1 MGEDRSTL
9 ARLSDAWLDE
19 LRSRVDIVDLVSS
32 YVHLKPRGRKHWGLC
47 PFHNEKTAS
56 FSVDAASQL
65 FYCFG
70 CHKGG
75 TVIHFVMEM
84 ERMEFMDAVKMLAER
99 VHMQLP
105 ESDGRPGREAD
116 KALREQIFEANRAA
130 ALYFHE
136 LLWSPEGAEI
146 RAYLHRR
153 GLDDLDIRRYG
164 LGASGKGWNDL
175 ETALTQKGYSP
186 DVLEQAGLV
195 VKKEHSRYDMFRG
208 RAIFPI
214 ISAQGR
220 VLGFGGRAMEGAQP
234 KYLNT
239 QDTPVFNKRRGLYA
253 MNLVRGE
260 RGLKRLILV
269 EGYMDVVSLRK
280 SGVEGVVAT
289 LGTALTGEQVRLM
302 KRYVPEVYLSYD
314 GDVAGQNATLR
325 GLELCEEQG
334 LACRVLSFPEG
345 LDPDE
350 YIRKY
355 GLEGFEKL
363 RPLSSVE
370 YRMQREADGVDMS
383 DQEQRMAYAVRC
395 CGVLRKVS
403 SPVEREMYL
412 GRLARETGFSE
423 AALREQLG
431 VMPRQ
436 EENRPLRFRS
446 PRREDREESEAEK
459 AQRTLLYLLSAGQI
473 SRDVVQEE
481 DFDDPLYRR
490 MAAMLMEGRS
500 GAAVL
505 DNVPEEDRER
515 AARALSREVL
525 TEDPKALNEARDCL
539 RCIREQRADSE
550 IARLQ
555 QQLGEAKGAEKS
567 GLLRRIQEIQRDKQA
582 FSGTGGR
589 E

>member
-1 MGEDRSTL
+1 M
-9 ARLSDAWLDE
+9 RLSDAWLDE
-19 LRSRVDIVDLVSS
+19 LRSRIDIVDLVSG

-99 VHMQLP
+99 AHMQLP
-105 ESDGRPGREAD
+105 ESSRRPGREAD

-136 LLWSPEGAEI
+136 LLWTPEGAEI
-146 RAYLHRR
+146 LAYLHRR
-153 GLDDLDIRRYG
+153 GLDDQDIRRYG

-175 ETALTQKGYSP
+175 ETALTQKGHST
-186 DVLEQAGLV
+186 DVLEKAGLL
-195 VKKEHSRYDMFRG
+195 VKKENSRYDMFRQ

-239 QDTPVFNKRRGLYA
+239 QDTPVFNKRQGLYA
-253 MNLVRGE
+253 MNFVRNE

-280 SGVEGVVAT
+280 RGVEGVVAT

-314 GDVAGQNATLR
+314 GDAAGQNATLR

-334 LACRVLSFPEG
+334 LACKVLSFPEG
-345 LDPDE
+345 LDPDD

-355 GLEGFEKL
+355 GLEGFRELK
-363 RPLSSVE
+363 PLSPVE
-370 YRMQREADGVDMS
+370 YRMQRAADGVDMS
-383 DQEQRMAYAVRC
+383 DQEQRMEYAVRC

-403 SPVEREMYL
+403 SPVEREMHL
-412 GRLARETGFSE
+412 SRLARETGFSE
-423 AALREQLG
+423 TSLWAQLG

-436 EENRPLRFRS
+436 GENRPLRPRM
-446 PRREDREESEAEK
+446 PRREKREESEAEK

-473 SRDVVQEE
+473 SRDVVREE

-505 DNVPEEDRER
+505 DSVPEEDRER
-515 AARALSREVL
+515 AARALSREVF
-525 TEDPKALNEARDCL
+525 TEDPKALSEARDCL
-539 RCIREQRADSE
+539 RSIREQRAGNE
-550 IARLQ
+550 ITRLTR
-555 QQLGEAKGAEKS
+555 QLGETQGAQRSE
-567 GLLRRIQEIQRDKQA
+567 LLRRIQEIQRDKQA